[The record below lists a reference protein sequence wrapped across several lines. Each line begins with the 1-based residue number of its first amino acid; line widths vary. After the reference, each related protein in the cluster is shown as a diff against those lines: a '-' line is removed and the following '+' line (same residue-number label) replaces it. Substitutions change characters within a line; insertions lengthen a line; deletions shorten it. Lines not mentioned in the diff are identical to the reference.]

1 MLHVGNSLGKHDTF
15 AAGAQTNC
23 SRLSCVA
30 SLRTVSHHCALVP
43 YSTIRVCVVCL
54 YVRTVGHCKLRQ
66 LIKIEVAAAS
76 GATQGKAAE
85 ARNDGDDGKNAAQ
98 LIYYAE
104 RARGA
109 L

>member
-1 MLHVGNSLGKHDTF
+1 M
-15 AAGAQTNC
+15 
-23 SRLSCVA
+23 
-30 SLRTVSHHCALVP
+30 P
-43 YSTIRVCVVCL
+43 YSTICVCVCL

-109 L
+109 LWIGGVVVVVPFVVAANAALRQMRLLQHAA

>member
-1 MLHVGNSLGKHDTF
+1 M
-15 AAGAQTNC
+15 C
-23 SRLSCVA
+23 
-30 SLRTVSHHCALVP
+30 
-43 YSTIRVCVVCL
+43 VCL

-76 GATQGKAAE
+76 GASQGKAAE